1 MPRYEVVCMSER
13 VVVNLTL
20 DPDLASELD
29 AFLATKPGE
38 NRSSVARKALGQYL
52 RRYRRKPAP
61 DDELDDVDLA
71 LGELAK
77 RRMDDPDEKVVPYAE
92 ARARLGL

>member
-1 MPRYEVVCMSER
+1 MDGR
-13 VVVNLTL
+13 VVVNLSL
-20 DPDLASELD
+20 DPELARELD
-29 AFLATKPGE
+29 AFVATKPGE

-52 RRYRRKPAP
+52 RRYARKPEG
-61 DDELDDVDLA
+61 DDELDEVDLA

-77 RRMDDPDEKVVPYAE
+77 RRMEDPNEQVVPYAE